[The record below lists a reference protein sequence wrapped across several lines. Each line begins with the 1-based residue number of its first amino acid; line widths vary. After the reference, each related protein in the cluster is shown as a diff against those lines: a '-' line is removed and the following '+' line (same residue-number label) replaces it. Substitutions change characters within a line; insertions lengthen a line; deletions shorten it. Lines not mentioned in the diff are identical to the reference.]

1 MKTLMLV
8 RHAKAVRGD
17 MNLPDRD
24 RDLEE
29 KGVRNAKKLAKYLAS
44 EKVEIDLLVSSPAN
58 RAKSTA
64 LILTNELGKRVA
76 DLVIVERLYGSDVQ
90 TLVSVVE
97 QTSKKV
103 DTLMLVG
110 HNPQIEGLANFFLS
124 KDLHMQTSSLIILK
138 FNVDTWEGLG
148 HEKPVRF
155 SSVI

>member
-1 MKTLMLV
+1 MLV

>member
-1 MKTLMLV
+1 MLV

-17 MNLPDRD
+17 MNLPDSD

>member
-44 EKVEIDLLVSSPAN
+44 EKVEIDLLVSCPAN

>member
-138 FNVDTWEGLG
+138 FNVDTWVGLG